1 MLNRKGL
8 LLVVSGPSGAGK
20 GTICK
25 ALLNKNDQIKLSVS
39 ATTRKPRNG
48 EVHGVNYFFIEKEE
62 FTKMIEN
69 GEFLE
74 YAQIYDNFYGTPKA
88 AIIECLEKGQD
99 VILEI
104 EMQGAR
110 QIKEVYPEGVFIFV
124 LPPSL
129 EELKSRIVGRGT
141 ETQEEIEKRFSC
153 AFEEINQIVNYDY
166 FIVNEDIEKSVS
178 DVEAIICAEKNKVT
192 RYKNNIIDKFKEELY
207 NVKAINK

>member
-1 MLNRKGL
+1 MLKRKGL

-25 ALLNKNDQIKLSVS
+25 ELLKQNDQIKLSIS

-48 EVHGVNYFFIEKEE
+48 EVDGVNYFFLEKEK
-62 FTKMIEN
+62 FQDMIGK

-88 AIIECLEKGQD
+88 AIIECLENGQD

-110 QIKEVYPEGVFIFV
+110 QIKDVYPEGVFIFV

-129 EELKSRIVGRGT
+129 EELKNRIVGRGT
-141 ETQEEIEKRFSC
+141 ETKEEIEKRFSC

-166 FIVNEDIEKSVS
+166 FVFNGDVNKSVKE
-178 DVEAIICAEKNKVT
+178 VESIILSEKNKVT
-192 RYKNNIIDKFKEELY
+192 RYKNNIIEKFKEEL
-207 NVKAINK
+207 

>member
-69 GEFLE
+69 GGFLE

-166 FIVNEDIEKSVS
+166 FIVNEDVEKSVS

-192 RYKNNIIDKFKEELY
+192 RYKNNIIDKFKEEL
-207 NVKAINK
+207 

>member
-141 ETQEEIEKRFSC
+141 ETQEEIEKRFSY

-192 RYKNNIIDKFKEELY
+192 RYKNNIIDKFKEEL
-207 NVKAINK
+207 

>member
-25 ALLNKNDQIKLSVS
+25 ALVNKNDKIKLSVS

-62 FTKMIEN
+62 FTKMVEN

-74 YAQIYDNFYGTPKA
+74 HAQIYDNFYGTPKA

-166 FIVNEDIEKSVS
+166 FIVNEDIEKSVN
-178 DVEAIICAEKNKVT
+178 DVEAIILSEKNKVT
-192 RYKNNIIDKFKEELY
+192 RYKNNIIDKFKEEL
-207 NVKAINK
+207 

>member
-1 MLNRKGL
+1 MVKRKGL

-25 ALLNKNDQIKLSVS
+25 SILEKNDHIKLSIS
-39 ATTRKPRNG
+39 ATTRKPRTG

-62 FTKMIEN
+62 FKTMIEQ

-88 AIIECLEKGQD
+88 AIMETLEKGQD

-110 QIKEVYPEGVFIFV
+110 QVKEVYPEGIFVFV

-129 EELKSRIVGRGT
+129 KELKNRIVGRGT
-141 ETQEEIEKRFSC
+141 ETAEEIEKRFSC
-153 AFEEINQIVNYDY
+153 AFEEIKQIDDYDY
-166 FIVNEDIEKSVS
+166 FIVNQDVEKSVKELES
-178 DVEAIICAEKNKVT
+178 IISSEKNKVT
-192 RYKNNIIDKFKEELY
+192 RYKNNIIDKFKEEL
-207 NVKAINK
+207 

>member
-62 FTKMIEN
+62 FAKMIEN

-74 YAQIYDNFYGTPKA
+74 CAQIYDNFYGTPKA

-192 RYKNNIIDKFKEELY
+192 RYKNNIIDKFKEEL
-207 NVKAINK
+207 

>member
-104 EMQGAR
+104 EMQVAR

-192 RYKNNIIDKFKEELY
+192 RYKNNIIDKFKEEL
-207 NVKAINK
+207 

>member
-1 MLNRKGL
+1 MLKRKGL

-25 ALLNKNDQIKLSVS
+25 ELLKQNDQIKLSIS

-48 EVHGVNYFFIEKEE
+48 EADGVNYFFLEKEK
-62 FTKMIEN
+62 FQDMIGK

-88 AIIECLEKGQD
+88 AIIECLENGQD

-110 QIKEVYPEGVFIFV
+110 QIKDVYPEGVFIFV

-129 EELKSRIVGRGT
+129 EELKNRIVGRGT
-141 ETQEEIEKRFSC
+141 ETKEEIEKRFSC

-166 FIVNEDIEKSVS
+166 FVINSDINKSVKE
-178 DVEAIICAEKNKVT
+178 VESIILSEKNKVT
-192 RYKNNIIDKFKEELY
+192 RYKNNIIDKFKEEL
-207 NVKAINK
+207 

>member
-62 FTKMIEN
+62 FTKMIES

-192 RYKNNIIDKFKEELY
+192 RYKNNIIDKFKEEL
-207 NVKAINK
+207 

>member
-141 ETQEEIEKRFSC
+141 ETQEEIEKRFIC

-192 RYKNNIIDKFKEELY
+192 RYKNNIIDKFKEEL
-207 NVKAINK
+207 

>member
-1 MLNRKGL
+1 MLKRKGL

-25 ALLNKNDQIKLSVS
+25 DLLKENNQIKLSVS
-39 ATTRKPRNG
+39 ATTRKPRTG
-48 EVHGVNYFFIEKEE
+48 EVDGVNYFFIEKDK
-62 FTKMIEN
+62 FTNMIEN

-99 VILEI
+99 VVLEI
-104 EMQGAR
+104 EMQGAK

-129 EELKSRIVGRGT
+129 EELKNRIVGRGT
-141 ETQEEIEKRFSC
+141 ESKEEIDKRFSC

-166 FIVNEDIEKSVS
+166 FVINKDVSASVKDIES
-178 DVEAIICAEKNKVT
+178 IISAEKNKVT
-192 RYKNNIIDKFKEELY
+192 RYKNNIIEKFKEEL
-207 NVKAINK
+207 

>member
-25 ALLNKNDQIKLSVS
+25 ALLNKNDQINLSVS

-192 RYKNNIIDKFKEELY
+192 RYKNNIIDKFKEEL
-207 NVKAINK
+207 

>member
-1 MLNRKGL
+1 MLKRKGL

-25 ALLNKNDQIKLSVS
+25 ELLNKNDDIKLSVS

-48 EVHGVNYFFIEKEE
+48 EVHGVNYFFIEKEKFE
-62 FTKMIEN
+62 SMIDN
-69 GEFLE
+69 REFLE

-88 AIIECLEKGQD
+88 AIIECLENGQD
-99 VILEI
+99 VVLEI
-104 EMQGAR
+104 EMQGAK

-129 EELKSRIVGRGT
+129 EELKNRIVGRGT
-141 ETQEEIEKRFSC
+141 ETKEEIEKRFSC

-166 FIVNEDIEKSVS
+166 FVVNKDVTKSVKE
-178 DVEAIICAEKNKVT
+178 VESIILAEKNKVN
-192 RYKNNIIDKFKEELY
+192 RYKDNIIQKFKEEL
-207 NVKAINK
+207 

>member
-1 MLNRKGL
+1 MVKRKGL

-25 ALLNKNDQIKLSVS
+25 SILEQNDHIKLSVS
-39 ATTRKPRNG
+39 ATTRKPRTG
-48 EVHGVNYFFIEKEE
+48 EVHGVNYFFIDKEE
-62 FTKMIEN
+62 FKKMIEQ

-88 AIIECLEKGQD
+88 AIMETLEKGQD

-110 QIKEVYPEGVFIFV
+110 QVKEVYPEGIFVFV

-129 EELKSRIVGRGT
+129 EELKNRIVGRGT
-141 ETQEEIEKRFSC
+141 ETAEEIEKRFSC
-153 AFEEINQIVNYDY
+153 AFEEIKQIEDYDY
-166 FIVNEDIEKSVS
+166 FIVNKDVEKSVKEL
-178 DVEAIICAEKNKVT
+178 EAIISSEKNKVT
-192 RYKNNIIDKFKEELY
+192 RYKNNIIDKFKEEL
-207 NVKAINK
+207 

>member
-1 MLNRKGL
+1 MLKRKGL

-25 ALLNKNDQIKLSVS
+25 ELLKQNDQIKLSIS

-48 EVHGVNYFFIEKEE
+48 EVDGVNYFFLEKEK
-62 FTKMIEN
+62 FQDMIGK

-88 AIIECLEKGQD
+88 AIIECLENGQD

-110 QIKEVYPEGVFIFV
+110 QIKDVYPEGVFIFV

-129 EELKSRIVGRGT
+129 EELKNRIVGRGT
-141 ETQEEIEKRFSC
+141 ETKEEIEKRFSC

-166 FIVNEDIEKSVS
+166 FVINGDVNKSVKE
-178 DVEAIICAEKNKVT
+178 VESIILSEKNKVT
-192 RYKNNIIDKFKEELY
+192 RYKNNIIDKFKEEL
-207 NVKAINK
+207 

>member
-1 MLNRKGL
+1 
-8 LLVVSGPSGAGK
+8 
-20 GTICK
+20 
-25 ALLNKNDQIKLSVS
+25 VS

-48 EVHGVNYFFIEKEE
+48 EVEGVNYFFLEKEK
-62 FTKMIEN
+62 FQDMISK

-88 AIIECLEKGQD
+88 AIIECLENGQD

-104 EMQGAR
+104 EMQGAV

-129 EELKSRIVGRGT
+129 QELKNRIVGRGT
-141 ETQEEIEKRFSC
+141 ETKEEIEKRFSC

-166 FIVNEDIEKSVS
+166 FVVNGDVAKSAKE
-178 DVEAIICAEKNKVT
+178 VESIILSEKNRVT
-192 RYKNNIIDKFKEELY
+192 RYKNNIIDKFKEEL
-207 NVKAINK
+207 

>member
-1 MLNRKGL
+1 MVKRSGL

-25 ALLNKNDQIKLSVS
+25 ELLKKNKEIKLSVS

-48 EVHGVNYFFIEKEE
+48 EVDGVNYFFIEKEK
-62 FTKMIEN
+62 FAQMIDN

-88 AIIECLEKGQD
+88 AIMECLEKGQD

-104 EMQGAR
+104 EMQGAK
-110 QIKEVYPEGVFIFV
+110 QIKEVCPEGVFIFV

-129 EELKSRIVGRGT
+129 KELKNRIVGRGT
-141 ETQEEIEKRFSC
+141 ETAEEIEKRFSC
-153 AFEEINQIVNYDY
+153 AFEEINRIVDYDY
-166 FIVNEDIEKSVS
+166 FVVNDDLEKSVKDIES
-178 DVEAIICAEKNKVT
+178 IISSEKNKVT
-192 RYKNNIIDKFKEELY
+192 RYKNNIIEKFKEEL
-207 NVKAINK
+207 

>member
-62 FTKMIEN
+62 FAKMIEN

-178 DVEAIICAEKNKVT
+178 DVEAIYVLRKTKLLDIKIT
-192 RYKNNIIDKFKEELY
+192 L
-207 NVKAINK
+207 

>member
-1 MLNRKGL
+1 MIKRKGL

-25 ALLNKNDQIKLSVS
+25 ALLSKNDQIKLSVS

-48 EVHGVNYFFIEKEE
+48 EVDGVNYFFIEKDK
-62 FTKMIEN
+62 FTTMIEN

-88 AIIECLEKGQD
+88 AIMECLEKGQD

-110 QIKEVYPEGVFIFV
+110 QIKDVCPDGVFIFV

-129 EELKSRIVGRGT
+129 EELKNRIVGRGT
-141 ETQEEIEKRFSC
+141 ETAEEIEKRFSC
-153 AFEEINQIVNYDY
+153 AFDEINRIVDYDY
-166 FIVNEDIEKSVS
+166 FIVNDDVEKSVKQ
-178 DVEAIICAEKNKVT
+178 VESIILSEKNKVI
-192 RYKNNIIDKFKEELY
+192 RYKDSIITKFKEEL
-207 NVKAINK
+207 

>member
-25 ALLNKNDQIKLSVS
+25 ALLEKNNEIKLSVS
-39 ATTRKPRNG
+39 ATTRKPRTG

-62 FTKMIEN
+62 FTTMIEN

-74 YAQIYDNFYGTPKA
+74 YAKIYDNFYGTPKA
-88 AIIECLEKGQD
+88 SVIECLEKGQD

-104 EMQGAR
+104 EMQGAK
-110 QIKEVYPEGVFIFV
+110 QIKEVYSEGVFIFV

-153 AFEEINQIVNYDY
+153 AFEEINQIENYDY
-166 FIVNEDIEKSVS
+166 FIVNEDVDKSVN
-178 DVEAIICAEKNKVT
+178 DVEAIICSEKNKVT
-192 RYKNNIIDKFKEELY
+192 RYKNNIIEKFKEEL
-207 NVKAINK
+207 

>member
-62 FTKMIEN
+62 FAKMIEN

-178 DVEAIICAEKNKVT
+178 DVEAIICAEKNK
-192 RYKNNIIDKFKEELY
+192 
-207 NVKAINK
+207 AINK

>member
-1 MLNRKGL
+1 MVKRKGL

-48 EVHGVNYFFIEKEE
+48 EVDGVNYFFIEKDK
-62 FTKMIEN
+62 FTTMIEN

-88 AIIECLEKGQD
+88 AIMECLEKGQD

-110 QIKEVYPEGVFIFV
+110 QIKDVCPDGVFIFV

-129 EELKSRIVGRGT
+129 EELKNRIVGRGT
-141 ETQEEIEKRFSC
+141 ETAEEIEKRFSC
-153 AFEEINQIVNYDY
+153 AFDEINRIVDYDY
-166 FIVNEDIEKSVS
+166 FIVNDDVEKSVKQ
-178 DVEAIICAEKNKVT
+178 VESIILSEKNKVI
-192 RYKNNIIDKFKEELY
+192 RYKDSIITKFKEEL
-207 NVKAINK
+207 